1 MRVNHRSLLENS
13 LLNTLGYLFIAM
25 FWINRSLC
33 YARLFSQTSLRCLP
47 RIASSAEHQSVQK
60 TSDYAVIN
68 NAELSAPVVF
78 NDYNLI
84 KASSTKIQSRPLPA
98 SVPKL
103 VDVQTGLN
111 EFVKTCDERMLLTTV
126 QTKYKLFDSPL
137 VATFIQRLQ
146 ELNIKRDST
155 ELQHQRLYD
164 FVDYLSKQQTIRGVR

>member
-1 MRVNHRSLLENS
+1 
-13 LLNTLGYLFIAM
+13 M

-33 YARLFSQTSLRCLP
+33 YARLSSQTYVRCLP
-47 RIASSAEHQSVQK
+47 RIASSADHQATEK

-68 NAELSAPVVF
+68 QSESSPPVVF

-84 KASSTKIQSRPLPA
+84 KPSSTKIESRPVPS

-103 VDVQTGLN
+103 IDVQTGLK
-111 EFVKTCDERMLLTTV
+111 EFIKSCDERMLLTTV

-137 VATFIQRLQ
+137 VATFVQRLE
-146 ELNIKRDST
+146 ELKIKRDST

-164 FVDYLSKQQTIRGVR
+164 FVDYLSKQRTVRNSR